1 MSYLYR
7 EDLVLLCIPVWR
19 SMWPFN
25 GLLLGKKKV
34 VFNLTSQPQGEIQA
48 KSSFHSD
55 ERSIYS
61 LWSSES
67 CPTALHTDDLNFT
80 SPIELVHTTWGVE
93 WGTSSLEHVSGRHTN
108 SNVLSKLPPKQ
119 LVNGLAFQEKSVF
132 HAWRVSPGG
141 AISAL
146 LVFVLRAI
154 WGQIV
159 LSTHAAP
166 VIACELR
173 WVK

>member
-19 SMWPFN
+19 SMWKYVTFQW
-25 GLLLGKKKV
+25 LIARGKKKKLFLTWLRNLKVKSKQRV
-34 VFNLTSQPQGEIQA
+34 VFTQMSGQLTVCEAANLALLLCIQMTWISQVLLNWSIQLGE
-48 KSSFHSD
+48 
-55 ERSIYS
+55 
-61 LWSSES
+61 WSGE
-67 CPTALHTDDLNFT
+67 
-80 SPIELVHTTWGVE
+80 
-93 WGTSSLEHVSGRHTN
+93 TSSLEHVSGRHTN
-108 SNVLSKLPPKQ
+108 SNVLSKMPFSTTGTPPKQ

-154 WGQIV
+154 LG
-159 LSTHAAP
+159 
-166 VIACELR
+166 
-173 WVK
+173 K